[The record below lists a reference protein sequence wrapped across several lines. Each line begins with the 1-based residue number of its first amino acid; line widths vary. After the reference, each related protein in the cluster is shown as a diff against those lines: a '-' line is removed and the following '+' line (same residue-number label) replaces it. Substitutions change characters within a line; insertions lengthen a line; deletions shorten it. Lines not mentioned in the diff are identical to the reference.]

1 MTNVSSE
8 AIVILDFGSQFTR
21 LIARRLREAR
31 VYCEILPHDAAW
43 EKVNAL
49 NPRGFVLSG
58 GPASVYEAGAPQL
71 PGYVLESGLPVLG
84 ICYGMG
90 LLARELG
97 GAVEAAAMRE
107 YGQAD
112 VQLEPGAQLFKDLP
126 QTISV
131 WMSHGDNIAAPPPG
145 FSISATTRNTP
156 V

>member
-1 MTNVSSE
+1 MPTVSSE

-31 VYCEILPHDAAW
+31 VYCEILPHDASW
-43 EKVNAL
+43 EKISVL

-58 GPASVYEAGAPQL
+58 GPASVYEEGAPQL

-90 LLARELG
+90 LLARDLG
-97 GAVEAAAMRE
+97 GAVEASALRE

-112 VQLEPGAQLFKDLP
+112 VQLQPDARLFKDLP
-126 QTISV
+126 STISV
-131 WMSHGDNIAAPPPG
+131 WMSH
-145 FSISATTRNTP
+145 
-156 V
+156 